1 MVSGDNP
8 SAMSEWSD
16 IVDGIIA
23 NITLLKDL
31 GEKSVRLSPDT
42 MSGFALPTAG
52 GGTAMPASSA
62 TTEPVPSVAQKNA
75 VPVAAPAVTV
85 SGSVAPTVSNPS
97 DAAGSLSE
105 LAVQIDACS
114 ACPLR
119 VNRTKSV
126 PGTGNPNFPDI
137 LFIGEAPG
145 ADEDLQGLPFV
156 GRAGQFLTK
165 MIEAMGYTR
174 DQVFIANI
182 CKCRPP
188 GNRTPMPEEMQTC
201 LPFLKKQIEVIRPKT
216 IVLLG
221 ATAARA
227 ILETQA
233 GITRLRGEW
242 TSYNGIPVMPTYH
255 PSYVIRFDTMQDETK
270 SRSVKLEVW
279 RALKKVLAYLG
290 KTPPPMQKS

>member
-1 MVSGDNP
+1 
-8 SAMSEWSD
+8 MSEWSD

-23 NITLLKDL
+23 NVTLLKEL
-31 GEKSVRLSPDT
+31 GEKCVRLSPDT
-42 MSGFALPTAG
+42 MAGFNVPTAG
-52 GGTAMPASSA
+52 GGSAQASAVA
-62 TTEPVPSVAQKNA
+62 TQGAPTS
-75 VPVAAPAVTV
+75 AAPAVSA
-85 SGSVAPTVSNPS
+85 SGAVTPTVTKPS
-97 DAAGSLSE
+97 DAAGSLAE
-105 LAVQIDACS
+105 LAAQIDACA

-119 VNRTKSV
+119 ANRTKSV
-126 PGTGNPNFPDI
+126 PGTGNPDHPDI

-156 GRAGQFLTK
+156 GKAGQFLTK

-188 GNRTPMPEEMQTC
+188 GNRTPTPEEMQTC
-201 LPFLKKQIEVIRPKT
+201 SPYLKKQIEVIRPKT

-221 ATAARA
+221 ATAAKA
-227 ILETQA
+227 LLETQA
-233 GITRLRGEW
+233 GITRLQGEW

-255 PSYVIRFDTMQDETK
+255 PSYVIRFDAVQEK

-279 RALKKVLAYLG
+279 RALKKVLALLG
-290 KTPPPMQKS
+290 KTPPPIRKS